1 MKTATPAVNTDT
13 VAFSQAGGDFKRVLS
28 LRDLVVFGIAFVGP
42 TAPYSMFGL
51 ATVKSHGH
59 LPLVYL
65 IAMFAMSFTAFSYGR
80 MAAAFPEAG
89 STYSYAA
96 KALHPAIGF
105 FAGWAMI
112 LDYILIPMLSVIFV
126 GLTAQKVWPEIPYPV
141 WVFVTAVGITA
152 INLRGIQVTSRANY
166 LMNAIMGASLVWFIL
181 LAIRAL
187 WVGVGEGAVG
197 GGAVGVSAVGVSAL
211 FSARPF
217 FNPQTFSFEEVI
229 GATSLAVLSFIGFDG
244 VTTLAE
250 DAKDPRRDIGRA
262 TVLVCLIAGGLFVI
276 ESYLAQMV
284 WPDYRTFSPVETA
297 FMDIG
302 KLVGGAALFY
312 FLSFVLVVAGLA
324 GAITG
329 QASASRLLYGMG
341 RDRLLPYRL
350 FGYVHPKLGTPV
362 YSVLLMGGIHLT
374 GALILKYTEAA
385 ELVNFGAFL
394 GFIAVNICVV
404 RHYWLRLGP
413 RRGGGL
419 FSHLLVP
426 ALGAG
431 VCFYIWMHLSRF
443 ALALGGLWI
452 ALGFIYLC
460 LLTRGFK
467 KRVDPSRISLDSES
481 KLS

>member
-1 MKTATPAVNTDT
+1 MNMKAATPADNTDT
-13 VAFSQAGGDFKRVLS
+13 VAFSQAGGNFKRVLS

-42 TAPYSMFGL
+42 TAPYSMYGL
-51 ATVKSHGH
+51 ATVKSKGH
-59 LPLVYL
+59 LPLVYM
-65 IAMFAMSFTAFSYGR
+65 IAMVAMSFTAFSYGR
-80 MAAAFPEAG
+80 MAAAYPEAG

-96 KALHPAIGF
+96 KALSPTVGF

-126 GLTAQKVWPEIPYPV
+126 GLTAQKVWPEVPYPI
-141 WVFVTAVGITA
+141 WVFVTTLGITA
-152 INLRGIQVTSRANY
+152 INLRGIQMTSRANY
-166 LMNAIMGASLVWFIL
+166 VMNAIMGASLVWFIL

-187 WVGVGEGAVG
+187 LTGAGEG
-197 GGAVGVSAVGVSAL
+197 SL
-211 FSARPF
+211 FSAKPF
-217 FNPQTFSFEEVI
+217 FNPQTFSFGEVI

-244 VTTLAE
+244 VTTLSE
-250 DAKDPRRDIGRA
+250 DSKDPRRDIGRA
-262 TVLVCLIAGGLFVI
+262 TVLVCLIAGGLFMA

-284 WPDYRTFSPVETA
+284 WPDYRSFSPVETA

-302 KLVGGAALFY
+302 ALVGGAALFY

-362 YSVLLMGGIHLT
+362 YSVLLMSGIHLS

-394 GFIAVNICVV
+394 GFIAVNLCVI
-404 RHYWLRLGP
+404 RHYWLRLGQ
-413 RRGGGL
+413 RKGGQMV
-419 FSHLLVP
+419 SHLLLP
-426 ALGAG
+426 ALGGAI
-431 VCFYIWMHLSRF
+431 CFYIWMHLSRF
-443 ALALGGLWI
+443 ALALGALWL
-452 ALGFIYLC
+452 ALGFLYLC
-460 LLTRGFK
+460 LLKRGFK
-467 KRVDPSRISLDSES
+467 KKVELE
-481 KLS
+481 L